1 MFLSQNQ
8 KLADDLI
15 ATLTTKHYNKEV
27 FYVLALHSTK
37 DKDERLVLF
46 LHHTYH
52 GSKVCQEGSQWWCSL
67 VFVEG

>member
-1 MFLSQNQ
+1 MLLSQNQ

-37 DKDERLVLF
+37 DRDVGLALF
-46 LHHTYH
+46 SYHTYH
-52 GSKVCQEGSQWWCSL
+52 GSKVCQ
-67 VFVEG
+67 